1 MSALRWLAFAC
12 LAQVWSCARASS
24 FCSAYLSVQVN
35 LSSSAFPGN
44 LSVWRR
50 EAALYGRESPHRAL
64 QGRVLLA
71 DPVHAC
77 APNTHFR
84 GPHAGPGW
92 IALIRRGNGCTFTEK
107 INRAA
112 EKGAA
117 AAVIYN
123 EEGTENTVI
132 QMAHPGTTIVAV
144 MMGNVG
150 GTVLAELLHE
160 GVPVTMAIEVGRVY
174 EPMMSHYSIFL
185 ISVSFIVITTATVAY
200 FIYYTARRLYR
211 SNVQNRRQKQM
222 KAKAKKAIGQLQVR
236 TLKHGDKETG
246 PDADSCAVCIEAYK
260 PGDVL
265 SVLTCSHFFHKV
277 CVEPWLLEHRTCPM
291 CKCDVLK
298 ALGVELEEESP
309 PDLLPRSA
317 ENSHPHSDT
326 QSDSATHTHIDSVSY
341 TLTTDS
347 VSNTHSDTVSSG
359 YESVNSV
366 GEAHNGLEVVCVETK
381 PHYDNPAFERDAR
394 S

>member
-12 LAQVWSCARASS
+12 LAQVWCCARAST

-35 LSSSAFPGN
+35 LSSGALPGN

-50 EAALYGRESPHRAL
+50 EAALFGRESPHRSLLA
-64 QGRVLLA
+64 RVLLA
-71 DPVHAC
+71 EPVHAC
-77 APNTHFR
+77 DPGTRFR
-84 GPHAGPGW
+84 GAHAGPGW

-112 EKGAA
+112 LKGAA

-123 EEGTENTVI
+123 EDGTENTVI
-132 QMAHPGTTIVAV
+132 QMAHPGTSIIAV

-150 GTVLAELLHE
+150 GTVLAQLLRE

-211 SNVQNRRQKQM
+211 TRMQNRKQL
-222 KAKAKKAIGQLQVR
+222 KAKAKKAIGHLQLR

-298 ALGVELEEESP
+298 ALGVELEEEESP
-309 PDLLPRSA
+309 PDFL
-317 ENSHPHSDT
+317 SHST
-326 QSDSATHTHIDSVSY
+326 EDSHTHTHTHGDGVAHTHVDSVSY
-341 TLTTDS
+341 TLTDD
-347 VSNTHSDTVSSG
+347 VSNTQSDAASSG
-359 YESVNSV
+359 YESINSA
-366 GEAHNGLEVVCVETK
+366 GEAHSGLEVVCVETQ